1 MSKLYLPYLR
11 GMETGQHQLSD
22 LGERTT
28 TDGVPLNTLWD
39 EFNQRLNIFNQ
50 ASDRVVDTLAS
61 ETSLLIEKVAIP
73 VRARME
79 QATENGRPTL
89 VRTKKVSRGYPLDH
103 FDIGYGATQEFLD
116 DASADDVRGAITTIE
131 EAYRYQRR
139 KTVYEAIF
147 GNTNYTD
154 KDGIAVKR
162 LYNADGEIPPEY
174 ESYTHDGNHTHYL
187 VTAGASLAVG
197 DIDTLETHLLHHGYG
212 DDTNGAGGNLI
223 LRVNRTLM
231 AAIRGFTGFIPAES
245 ASVAE
250 ILTGSGVVVGGSG
263 RFSPPGTQG
272 YIGRF
277 AIVEDLTIPAGYLMA
292 YATGGL
298 ANERPVRIRLH
309 QNPSVRGLR
318 LQAGDSAYPLMN
330 SFYDTY
336 LGAGVAHRGAAV
348 IMQETAGSYTVP
360 TF

>member
-1 MSKLYLPYLR
+1 MSNLYIPNLR
-11 GMETGQHQLSD
+11 GFETGQHQLSD

-28 TDGVPLNTLWD
+28 TDGVPYSSLWT
-39 EFNQRLNIFNQ
+39 EFTQRLNLFNQ

-61 ETSLLIEKVAIP
+61 ETTQLVERVAIP
-73 VRARME
+73 TRARME
-79 QATENGRPTL
+79 RATENGRPTL
-89 VRTKKVSRGYPLDH
+89 VRTTRVSRGYPIAH
-103 FDIGYGATQEFLD
+103 YDIGYGATQEFLD
-116 DASADDVRGAITTIE
+116 DADADTVRGAITTIE

-139 KTVYEAIF
+139 KIIYEALF

-154 KDGIAVKR
+154 QDGIAVKR
-162 LYNADGEIPPEY
+162 LYNNDGEVPPEY
-174 ESYTHDGNHTHYL
+174 ESYVHTGSHTHYL
-187 VTAGASLAVG
+187 TSAAGTLAEA
-197 DIDTLETHLLHHGYG
+197 DITTLETHLLHHGYG

-250 ILTGSGVVVGGSG
+250 ILTGSGIIVGGAG

-277 AIVEDLTIPAGYLMA
+277 AVVEDLTIPAGFLLA

-298 ANERPVRIRLH
+298 ATERPVRLRVKP
-309 QNPSVRGLR
+309 NVRGLR
-318 LQAGDSAYPLMN
+318 LNAGDSAYPLMN

-336 LGAGVAHRGAAV
+336 MGAGVAHRGSAV
-348 IMQETAGSYTVP
+348 IMQETAGAYTPP